1 MPQLG
6 FQAERL
12 SGKVTDGTNLYGDGA
27 SASCVSVGAKLL
39 FAPLE
44 RFSVFAAPE
53 LSIGVSKDDNFKR
66 IADASNISAGGFM
79 ISIGAIFNFSF

>member
-6 FQAERL
+6 FQTERL

-39 FAPLE
+39 FAPIE
-44 RFSVFAAPE
+44 RFYVFAAPE

-66 IADASNISAGGFM
+66 ISDASNISAGGFM